1 MAKLSFGASLGIG
14 LAVVA
19 VVVTGIVLMCIYAPF
34 CGGGLD
40 FDLLAHHLN
49 TYVLGGQESEPVI
62 AAFLKNFFAQMVA
75 LDHLQD

>member
-14 LAVVA
+14 LACAA

-34 CGGGLD
+34 CKGVD

-49 TYVLGGQESEPVI
+49 VYVLGGQESEPVI
-62 AAFLKNFFAQMVA
+62 AAFLKSFFTQMMA